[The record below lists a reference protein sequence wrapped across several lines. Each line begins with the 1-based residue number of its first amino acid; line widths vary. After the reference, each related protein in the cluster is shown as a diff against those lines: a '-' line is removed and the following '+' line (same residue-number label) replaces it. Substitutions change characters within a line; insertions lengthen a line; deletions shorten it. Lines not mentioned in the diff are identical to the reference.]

1 MNYISSWFSGS
12 KAQEESVKSTEQEK
26 SPSAE
31 ESSEGAHFSSVIN
44 KYDGNFC
51 EMLLNSKQL
60 IQTMPNLQLQIAL
73 L

>member
-1 MNYISSWFSGS
+1 M
-12 KAQEESVKSTEQEK
+12 KSTEQEK

-44 KYDGNFC
+44 KYDGNVC

-60 IQTMPNLQLQIAL
+60 IQTTPNLQLQIAL

>member
-1 MNYISSWFSGS
+1 MNYISSTIGEWLPWS
-12 KAQEESVKSTEQEK
+12 KVQEESVKSTEQEK

-51 EMLLNSKQL
+51 EMLL
-60 IQTMPNLQLQIAL
+60 QLQTYSYCSFK
-73 L
+73 